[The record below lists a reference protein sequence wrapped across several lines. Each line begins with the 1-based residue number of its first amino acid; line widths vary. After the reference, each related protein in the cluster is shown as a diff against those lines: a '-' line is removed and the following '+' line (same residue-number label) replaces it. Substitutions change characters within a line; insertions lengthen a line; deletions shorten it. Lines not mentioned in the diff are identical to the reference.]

1 MPQTLDALLKAPT
14 KEALRELLLRELQGI
29 GFTRQ
34 SGFSPGVVSL
44 TGQPNNAYQVR
55 VAIIAGGN
63 LGVATFQWS
72 TDGGATYSPTL
83 PVPLAGTFPIPGTA
97 LVITFA
103 EGPAGAGESFLAGDV
118 FAVDT
123 RVPVLQAT
131 AWQTGSVPLS
141 LVENDAA
148 VLEDLYALARVL
160 AAGGFLD
167 SAVGPWLDLLAF
179 NVYALTRFPGV
190 TTVGTVRLTDAVG
203 SGPFTVSDGQVTV
216 QAASGQRFTSV
227 GSFTLPQSGVVDV
240 TVRAEEPGA
249 SYNVGNNTI
258 TALVTALPG
267 VLVSNPPL
275 LSGTWVTTQ
284 GADEE
289 SDELL
294 RLRCRN
300 RWPALGTGSPAAAYD
315 LWAKTADSS
324 ITRTRV
330 RPSPTVEGQVEVYLA
345 GASGP
350 AGPGAVASADAYIQP
365 RVPLTVTALVQAAV
379 GVSVPVT
386 ATLNVF
392 SGFQTQALIDATAAA
407 QAYFRSV
414 DIGGTVYLTAI
425 IEALMGPA
433 GVRNV
438 TVSAPG
444 ADVPL
449 TPTQVAVPTLTLS
462 VVVV

>member
-14 KEALRELLLRELQGI
+14 KEALRETLLKELQGI

-34 SGFSPGVVSL
+34 SGFSPGAVTL

-55 VAIIAGGN
+55 VEVLSSGN
-63 LGVATFQWS
+63 LGVATFRWS
-72 TDGGATYSPTL
+72 TDGGLTWSVALTV
-83 PVPLAGTFPIPGTA
+83 PVSGTFAIPGTA
-97 LVITFA
+97 LVIAFTD
-103 EGPAGAGESFLAGDV
+103 GPSGSGSSFLVGDV
-118 FAVDT
+118 FAIDT

-148 VLEDLYALARVL
+148 VLEDVYALARVL

-167 SAVGPWLDLLAF
+167 TASGPWLELLAF
-179 NVYALTRFPGV
+179 NVYGLVKFPGV
-190 TTVGTVRLTDAVG
+190 TTVGTVRLTDLANG
-203 SGPFTVSDGQVTV
+203 GPFTVSDGQVTV
-216 QAASGQRFTSV
+216 QAASGQRFTNV
-227 GSFTLPQSGVVDV
+227 GSFTLPQGGFVDV
-240 TVRAEEPGA
+240 TFRAEQPGA
-249 SYNVGNNTI
+249 AYNVGNNTI
-258 TALVTALPG
+258 TSLVTALPG
-267 VLVSNPPL
+267 VLPSNPPL
-275 LSGTWVTTQ
+275 PSGTWVTTQ

-294 RLRCRN
+294 RQRCRN
-300 RWPALGTGSPAAAYD
+300 RWPALGTGSPASAYD

-345 GASGP
+345 GSAGP
-350 AGPGAVASADAYIQP
+350 AGPGAVAAADAYIQP
-365 RVPLTVTALVQAAV
+365 RVPLTVTSLVQAAS
-379 GVSVPVT
+379 GLTVPVT
-386 ATLNVF
+386 ATLFVF
-392 SGFQTQALIDATAAA
+392 SGFQTQALIDATAAV

-414 DIGGTVYLTAI
+414 DIGGTVYLTAL
-425 IEALMGPA
+425 IEALMAPA

-438 TVSAPG
+438 TVAAPTG
-444 ADVPL
+444 DVAL
-449 TPTQVAVPTLTLS
+449 TATQVAVPTLSIS